1 VALDVVDFLLA
12 VVDRRNATSV
22 ERLVTLHATAQR
34 QEDTRRE
41 ATAETRAARAA
52 MAAADS
58 VVDNVDRP
66 VIHAVVMAI

>member
-1 VALDVVDFLLA
+1 VALDEVDFLLA

-52 MAAADS
+52 MAADS